1 MDTPERIRS
10 PEGAG
15 PFEFARTA
23 VLLIDDDAVVRGWT
37 EGAETLLGHPASETL
52 GRRLAE
58 VLVAADEP
66 AADTRPGGPPEDIA
80 SPDGGSRATLLPRT
94 APRAGDAPPAV
105 TPEEP
110 GRRPRG
116 AAPET
121 GEDAGPE
128 RGRPVSPGGDGA
140 PAPTLTERLGSPE
153 GWGGIHAVRH
163 RDGHR
168 LDLEIRILPLHA
180 ADGRPF
186 RLLLAAD
193 TTRTPWSGAG
203 RSLLDGIAAMAPVG
217 VAIMNTD
224 LRYVWMNEALERM
237 GGIPNDR
244 RIGRTLGEV
253 QPGLAVQAV
262 EAEMRRVLES
272 GEPTV
277 GYEYL
282 GRPQSD
288 LQQEHAYSTSF
299 FRLEDGDGAPLGVCY
314 MVLDITESYRA
325 RQKLALLNRAGER
338 IGSTLDVLRTAQEL
352 AEMAVP
358 ELADFV
364 TVDLLDSVLTGDEPQ
379 PGPVDTA
386 ALASLRRAAQQSVRD
401 DVPEAVVDVGRPSG
415 YPHTSHVVLT
425 LLSGTSSLVQSLDAD
440 LEESAWAAEDP
451 TRAGVMRRH
460 GFHTL
465 MVVPVRARGIFLGAA
480 AFYRW
485 QPKGSFQPDDLLLAE
500 EFVTRAAVAIDN
512 ARRYT
517 REHSA
522 ALTLQRS
529 LLPNELPGLSAVEAA
544 GRYLPADTGAGV
556 GGDWYDVIPLSGA
569 RVGLVVGDV
578 VGQGIHAA
586 ATMGRVRASVQTLAD
601 MDLAPDELL
610 GRLDDMAGRIA
621 GENQGGPGLT
631 GATCLYAIYD
641 PVTGLCT
648 MARAGHPPPIVVS
661 PAGAARVVD
670 LPAGPPLGLGGTPFE
685 ATSLKVPENSLLVFY
700 TNGLILGQGL
710 DTDQGLARL
719 QMALSA
725 PEAPLEELCD
735 ALVNGMPVNRPVDDV
750 ALLLARTR
758 ALAPQTTV
766 TWEIP
771 AEPASV
777 RQARASAARQL
788 ADWGLEHLTFCT
800 ELVVSEL
807 VTNALTHASE
817 PISLRMI
824 RDESLICEV
833 SDGSSTAPHLR
844 HARTTDEGGRGLFL
858 VAQCTKRWG
867 TRYDSEGGKT
877 TWTEQSLRPEGAEES
892 GFGGTGAF
900 ADLTDA
906 ARIAV
911 GEPQP
916 DPGASGHG
924 ARPGS
929 GAV

>member
-1 MDTPERIRS
+1 MPGTASDPL
-10 PEGAG
+10 PGAASG
-15 PFEFARTA
+15 HA
-23 VLLIDDDAVVRGWT
+23 
-37 EGAETLLGHPASETL
+37 AETA
-52 GRRLAE
+52 
-58 VLVAADEP
+58 
-66 AADTRPGGPPEDIA
+66 
-80 SPDGGSRATLLPRT
+80 GGS
-94 APRAGDAPPAV
+94 
-105 TPEEP
+105 
-110 GRRPRG
+110 
-116 AAPET
+116 
-121 GEDAGPE
+121 
-128 RGRPVSPGGDGA
+128 
-140 PAPTLTERLGSPE
+140 TLTDRLRAPE
-153 GWGGIHAVRH
+153 GWGGMHAVRH

-168 LDLEIRILPLHA
+168 LDLEIRILPLRA

-237 GGIPNDR
+237 GGIPRER
-244 RIGRTLGEV
+244 RIGRTLAEV

-288 LQQEHAYSTSF
+288 PQREHAYTTSF
-299 FRLEDGDGAPLGVCY
+299 FRLEDDAGAPLGVCY

-325 RQKLALLNRAGER
+325 RQKLALLNRASER

-352 AEMAVP
+352 AELAVP

-364 TVDLLDSVLTGDEPQ
+364 TVDLLDSVLTGDEPK

-401 DVPEAVVDVGRPSG
+401 DIPEAVVEVGRPSG
-415 YPHTSHVVLT
+415 YPHASHVVLS
-425 LLSGTSSLVQSLDAD
+425 LLSGTSSLIQSLDAD
-440 LEESAWAAEDP
+440 PEESAWAAEDP
-451 TRAGVMRRH
+451 ARAGMMRRH

-485 QPKGSFQPDDLLLAE
+485 QHKGPFQPDDLLLAE
-500 EFVTRAAVAIDN
+500 EFVTRAAVSIDN

-517 REHSA
+517 REHAA

-529 LLPNELPGLSAVEAA
+529 LLPHELPALSAVEAA
-544 GRYLPADTGAGV
+544 GRYLPADTGV
-556 GGDWYDVIPLSGA
+556 SIGGDWYDVIPLSGA

-578 VGQGIHAA
+578 VGHGIHAA

-601 MDLAPDELL
+601 MDLAPDEVL

-621 GENQGGPGLT
+621 DEKADGPGLT

-641 PVTGLCT
+641 PVSRMCT
-648 MARAGHPPPIVVS
+648 MARAGHPPPIAVS

-670 LPAGPPLGLGGTPFE
+670 LPAGPPLGMGGMPFE
-685 ATSLKVPENSLLVFY
+685 ATSLTVPEDSLLVFY

-710 DTDQGLARL
+710 DTHQGLARL
-719 QMALSA
+719 QVSLSM
-725 PEAPLEELCD
+725 PEAPLEELCE
-735 ALVNGMPVNRPVDDV
+735 ALVNGMPINRPIDDV

-758 ALAPQTTV
+758 ALRRENVV
-766 TWEIP
+766 TWDFP
-771 AEPASV
+771 ARPASV
-777 RQARASAARQL
+777 RQARGRAARQL
-788 ADWGLEHLTFCT
+788 ADWGLDHLTAGT

-807 VTNALTHASE
+807 VTNAVTHAAE

-824 RDESLICEV
+824 RDDSLICEV
-833 SDGSSTAPHLR
+833 SDGSSTSPHLR

-858 VAQCTKRWG
+858 VSQCTQRWG
-867 TRYDSEGGKT
+867 TRYDPGGGKT
-877 TWTEQSLRPEGAEES
+877 TWTEQPLRPEGTEHPGPG
-892 GFGGTGAF
+892 GFGAF
-900 ADLTDA
+900 ADLAD
-906 ARIAV
+906 AV
-911 GEPQP
+911 GMTEGEALRNGDVPGNGRRP
-916 DPGASGHG
+916 PGAG
-924 ARPGS
+924 
-929 GAV
+929 